1 MTGGHPMASSL
12 ASLGAGQIA
21 VRGPVTFATA
31 GGLLDSGKSLFAGQK
46 AVTVDLREVTSVDSA
61 CLALLL
67 EWLRQGR
74 AQQCTVNFTGM
85 PAKLLAIASL
95 SGVEALLTGGYSAAG
110 SAVSGASS
118 SGSSNSESSR

>member
-1 MTGGHPMASSL
+1 MAPSL

-31 GGLLDSGKSLFAGQK
+31 GGLLESGKSLFAGQK
-46 AVTVDLREVTSVDSA
+46 SVTVNLQEVTSVDSA

-74 AQQCTVNFTGM
+74 AQQCTVTFQGM
-85 PAKLLAIASL
+85 PAKLLAIARL
-95 SGVEALLTGGYSAAG
+95 SGVEAMLTDSYSPAG

-118 SGSSNSESSR
+118 SGSSNSDSSR

>member
-1 MTGGHPMASSL
+1 MTGAHLMASSL

-31 GGLLDSGKSLFAGQK
+31 GGLLESGKSLFAGQM

-67 EWLRQGR
+67 EWLCQGR
-74 AQQCTVNFTGM
+74 AQQCAVTFQGM
-85 PAKLLAIASL
+85 PAKLLAIARL
-95 SGVEALLTGGYSAAG
+95 SGVEAILTDSYSPAG
-110 SAVSGASS
+110 SAVSGA
-118 SGSSNSESSR
+118 